1 MTLSK
6 SCLSSFAAL
15 FTRIEIGP
23 ISFFTFSNELL
34 SCSIFFKSHF
44 TNKLSTS
51 YLFLIFF
58 DNSEILSLNFSF
70 NILPPTLEAPP
81 ANQRFPNR

>member
-1 MTLSK
+1 M
-6 SCLSSFAAL
+6 SCLSSLAAL

-44 TNKLSTS
+44 TNRLSTS

-58 DNSEILSLNFSF
+58 DKSIPNSSF
-70 NILPPTLEAPP
+70 MSKNATFDFWET
-81 ANQRFPNR
+81 NC